1 MTFQILEKNA
11 RRSQQLDLR
20 SITTSKMIPSFFHLP
35 SLDPTLGVCFSM
47 KLLQVISVAIR
58 VITIISGKN
67 AIDSYNIIK

>member
-1 MTFQILEKNA
+1 MRGKIYLADSLFF
-11 RRSQQLDLR
+11 
-20 SITTSKMIPSFFHLP
+20 SFV

>member
-1 MTFQILEKNA
+1 MTFQIFEKNA

-20 SITTSKMIPSFFHLP
+20 SITTSKMIPSFFSFA